1 MNHIRLKS
9 LLTEALDQLFHA
21 TDLNRLLKI
30 LQNDAIKLTYAD
42 GSDIESKLNQGFPFY
57 LSTSREKFG
66 GYARRGGGISNAVV
80 LVLDGR
86 ALERVQ
92 GIKMVPVDYWAG
104 NNPNN
109 DKDNE
114 TEERVLSQ
122 KQVLSNIKR
131 YIIEIHIYCNTHH
144 WEVSTNNDPE
154 RSYRFIVQQLIPTL
168 KLTEAAKIPTY
179 VYIGGDRNNIDQAY
193 KQQRK
198 SFAMSPTDAIKFF
211 NRYVETSTEI
221 HNFVKNAN
229 PKELEP
235 YKEYTSSYEQSNLKE
250 LEYFMDMM
258 VAPEEYVAMEYSN
271 ETKAAHDIV
280 KYFTTYTNDL
290 IPHFSSS
297 IQNMRSKHPEIFTR
311 IAKAIRAAGFTTLK
325 GALVYTSE
333 VLSALTQIKSIWG
346 YQRDVMSVRLR
357 YIENTDA
364 LASFNR
370 NARDRIVEL
379 LSTEYRDTFEL
390 DEAALKK
397 LADILKRE
405 YKRNNASTR

>member
-1 MNHIRLKS
+1 MDHIRLKS

-122 KQVLSNIKR
+122 KQALSNVKR
-131 YIIEIHIYCNTHH
+131 YITEIHIYCNTHH
-144 WEVSTNNDPE
+144 WEVSTNNNPE

-168 KLTEAAKIPTY
+168 
-179 VYIGGDRNNIDQAY
+179 
-193 KQQRK
+193 
-198 SFAMSPTDAIKFF
+198 
-211 NRYVETSTEI
+211 
-221 HNFVKNAN
+221 
-229 PKELEP
+229 
-235 YKEYTSSYEQSNLKE
+235 NL
-250 LEYFMDMM
+250 
-258 VAPEEYVAMEYSN
+258 S
-271 ETKAAHDIV
+271 
-280 KYFTTYTNDL
+280 
-290 IPHFSSS
+290 
-297 IQNMRSKHPEIFTR
+297 
-311 IAKAIRAAGFTTLK
+311 
-325 GALVYTSE
+325 
-333 VLSALTQIKSIWG
+333 
-346 YQRDVMSVRLR
+346 
-357 YIENTDA
+357 
-364 LASFNR
+364 
-370 NARDRIVEL
+370 
-379 LSTEYRDTFEL
+379 
-390 DEAALKK
+390 
-397 LADILKRE
+397 
-405 YKRNNASTR
+405 

>member
-1 MNHIRLKS
+1 
-9 LLTEALDQLFHA
+9 
-21 TDLNRLLKI
+21 
-30 LQNDAIKLTYAD
+30 
-42 GSDIESKLNQGFPFY
+42 
-57 LSTSREKFG
+57 
-66 GYARRGGGISNAVV
+66 
-80 LVLDGR
+80 
-86 ALERVQ
+86 
-92 GIKMVPVDYWAG
+92 
-104 NNPNN
+104 
-109 DKDNE
+109 
-114 TEERVLSQ
+114 
-122 KQVLSNIKR
+122 
-131 YIIEIHIYCNTHH
+131 
-144 WEVSTNNDPE
+144 
-154 RSYRFIVQQLIPTL
+154 VQQLIPTL

-271 ETKAAHDIV
+271 ETKAVHDIV
-280 KYFTTYTNDL
+280 KYFTNYTSDL

>member
-92 GIKMVPVDYWAG
+92 GIKMAPVDYWAG

-122 KQVLSNIKR
+122 KQVLSNVKR
-131 YIIEIHIYCNTHH
+131 YITEIHIYCNKHH
-144 WEVSTNNDPE
+144 WEVSTNNDPA
-154 RSYRFIVQQLIPTL
+154 RSYRFITQQLIPTL
-168 KLTEAAKIPTY
+168 ELTEIAKIPTY
-179 VYIGGDRNNIDQAY
+179 VYIGGARDNIDQAY

-198 SFAMSPTDAIKFF
+198 SFAVSAADATKFF
-211 NRYVETSTEI
+211 AEYIQKSDEI
-221 HNFVKNAN
+221 QSFVKNAK
-229 PKELEP
+229 PEELEP
-235 YKEYTSSYEQSNLKE
+235 YKEYTSSYDQDNMQEI
-250 LEYFMDMM
+250 EYFMEMLSK
-258 VAPEEYVAMEYSN
+258 PEKYAALEYSTEN
-271 ETKAAHDIV
+271 KKAHGVV
-280 KYFTTYTNDL
+280 KYFTNYITDL
-290 IPHFSSS
+290 LPHFSSN
-297 IQNMRSKHPEIFTR
+297 IQNMRSKHPEIFSR
-311 IAKAIRAAGFTTLK
+311 LAKAIRAAGFTTLK
-325 GALVYTSE
+325 DALVYTSDI
-333 VLSALTQIKSIWG
+333 LSALTHIKSIWG
-346 YQRDVMSVRLR
+346 YKQDSMEKRLK
-357 YIENTDA
+357 YIENTQA
-364 LASFNR
+364 LTDFKYVVYL
-370 NARDRIVEL
+370 RIEKVL
-379 LSTEYRDTFEL
+379 KTEYGDTFEL

-397 LADILKRE
+397 IADILKTE
-405 YKRNNASTR
+405 YKPNTARR

>member
-1 MNHIRLKS
+1 MTHIRLKS

-122 KQVLSNIKR
+122 KQVLSNVKR
-131 YIIEIHIYCNTHH
+131 YITEIHIYCNTHH
-144 WEVSTNNDPE
+144 WEVSTNNDPA
-154 RSYRFIVQQLIPTL
+154 RSYRFITQQLIPTL
-168 KLTEAAKIPTY
+168 ELTEIAKIPTY

-198 SFAMSPTDAIKFF
+198 SFAVSPTDAIKFF

-221 HNFVKNAN
+221 HNFVKNAK
-229 PKELEP
+229 PEELEP

-271 ETKAAHDIV
+271 ETKAAYDIV

-325 GALVYTSE
+325 GALTYTSDI
-333 VLSALTQIKSIWG
+333 LSALTHIKSIWG
-346 YQRDVMSVRLR
+346 YKQDSLETRLR
-357 YIENTDA
+357 YIKNTDA
-364 LASFNR
+364 LSPFNYE
-370 NARDRIVEL
+370 AQDHIVKL
-379 LSTEYRDTFEL
+379 LSTKYSDTFEL
-390 DEAALKK
+390 DESALKQI
-397 LADILKRE
+397 ANILKKE
-405 YKRNNASTR
+405 YQRNDVRRR